1 MGLDAFI
8 LVRLFTERNQFT
20 SQGKKSFVKPCALL
34 SVCTICSLHCW
45 RPRVRRACE
54 GKGSSLCFDTT
65 LLWLA
70 IRNSNQVRGHCSGGA
85 VGGETNV
92 MPVSGTQGRVP
103 LTFLQVHLIWGLSF
117 FFLGPHP
124 WHMDVPRL
132 GVQSELQLLAYATV
146 TATRDPSRICDLH
159 CSSWQC
165 QILNPLSKGRDRT
178 HVLIDTS
185 RVCY

>member
-1 MGLDAFI
+1 MHTDTHKGIIIFLLMRFFYFSIKHIHCNVQHMGLDAFI

-65 LLWLA
+65 LPWLA
-70 IRNSNQVRGHCSGGA
+70 IRNANQVRGHCSGGA

-103 LTFLQVHLIWGLSF
+103 LTFLQVHLI
-117 FFLGPHP
+117 
-124 WHMDVPRL
+124 
-132 GVQSELQLLAYATV
+132 
-146 TATRDPSRICDLH
+146 
-159 CSSWQC
+159 
-165 QILNPLSKGRDRT
+165 
-178 HVLIDTS
+178 
-185 RVCY
+185 